1 MGVYIKG
8 MQMPLNCSECPMCY
22 DMMECTV
29 AEPIINF
36 FKEELKKFD
45 FCTERHPRCPLVSVP
60 PHGRLGD
67 LDALYAQCDDPY
79 RCVWRSEIED
89 APTIIEAEE
98 E

>member
-1 MGVYIKG
+1 MGIYIKG
-8 MQMPLNCSECPMCY
+8 MKMPTNCCDCPMCY

-36 FKEELKKFD
+36 FKEEELEKFN
-45 FCTERHPRCPLVSVP
+45 FCTERHPRCPLVSVG

-67 LDALYAQCDDPY
+67 LDELLAQCDDPY
-79 RCVWRSEIED
+79 WYVWCSEIED

-98 E
+98 